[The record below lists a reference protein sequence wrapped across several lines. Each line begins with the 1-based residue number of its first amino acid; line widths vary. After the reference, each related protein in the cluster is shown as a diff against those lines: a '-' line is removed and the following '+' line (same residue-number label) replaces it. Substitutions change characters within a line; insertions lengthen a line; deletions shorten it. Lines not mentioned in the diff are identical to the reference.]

1 MPTARWDVKTCVV
14 DGKIYAIA
22 GIGKSKKV
30 EQYDP
35 ATDTW
40 TQKADMP
47 TARVFLSTCVVDGK
61 IYAIGG
67 ETHWPGGTTLATV
80 EEYDPATDTWTR
92 KTDMPR
98 PRGGIDTSVVDG
110 KIYAIG
116 GYHNHSGSPV
126 PTVWEYDPAADTWTK
141 KADMPTAS
149 GFVSTSVVNGK
160 IYAIG
165 GVTSAWPALSAVAE
179 YDPMTDTWTKK
190 GDMPSPRTFGSHTSV
205 VGDKI
210 YGFGGRARR
219 GGNPLSTIVQYDPAT
234 DTWTEI
240 GDLPV
245 RNAAMG
251 ASAVGG
257 RIYVIGGSSMP
268 YPFGSGLS
276 TVWEYDTGLRAS
288 SPDINGD
295 GVVDSA
301 DISIMVDNWHMDET
315 SCDIAPEPFGD
326 GIVDIQDLVL
336 LSEHLFENLDDPTL
350 VAHWALDETEGAVAL
365 DSVSGD
371 GQSNGYVIGDPLW
384 QPDGGIV
391 DGAIQLDGVDDYI
404 ITFPVMNPGNGPF
417 SVLAWVNGGA
427 AGQTIISELGGANWL
442 STDPLDGSLITEI
455 KALGSSGTPL
465 LSETSITDGQ
475 WHRIGLTWDGLYRKL
490 YVDGIAVAQ
499 DMQDGLE
506 DSSKSLHIGTGK
518 AMAPGTYFSGL
529 IDDIRIYNRV
539 VIP

>member
-1 MPTARWDVKTCVV
+1 
-14 DGKIYAIA
+14 
-22 GIGKSKKV
+22 
-30 EQYDP
+30 
-35 ATDTW
+35 
-40 TQKADMP
+40 
-47 TARVFLSTCVVDGK
+47 
-61 IYAIGG
+61 
-67 ETHWPGGTTLATV
+67 
-80 EEYDPATDTWTR
+80 
-92 KTDMPR
+92 
-98 PRGGIDTSVVDG
+98 
-110 KIYAIG
+110 
-116 GYHNHSGSPV
+116 
-126 PTVWEYDPAADTWTK
+126 
-141 KADMPTAS
+141 
-149 GFVSTSVVNGK
+149 
-160 IYAIG
+160 
-165 GVTSAWPALSAVAE
+165 
-179 YDPMTDTWTKK
+179 
-190 GDMPSPRTFGSHTSV
+190 
-205 VGDKI
+205 
-210 YGFGGRARR
+210 
-219 GGNPLSTIVQYDPAT
+219 
-234 DTWTEI
+234 
-240 GDLPV
+240 
-245 RNAAMG
+245 
-251 ASAVGG
+251 
-257 RIYVIGGSSMP
+257 MP